1 MTPHLTHQQLC
12 DLLLDP
18 PTQQNESP
26 TSAAHIS
33 EAHVSQAHVS
43 KAHVSKAQDHLRDC
57 YACSA
62 ELATLTASL
71 TGYRNIAHAV
81 AQRDFAALPRTAPTP
96 LLGQRSPLHPV
107 YWAIAATALVI
118 AILPFT
124 APRHAPLA
132 QLQTSAVVTSATT
145 SYESDAALLED
156 INQDLSTSI
165 PPSMQPLAD
174 PTANSSSNIDSTTQR
189 TN

>member
-43 KAHVSKAQDHLRDC
+43 KAQDHLRDC

-62 ELATLTASL
+62 ELATLTSSL
-71 TGYRNIAHAV
+71 SGYRDTAHAV
-81 AQRDFAALPRTAPTP
+81 ARRDFSALLRSTPAP

-124 APRHAPLA
+124 APRHAPLVQPPSTA
-132 QLQTSAVVTSATT
+132 VTSATT
-145 SYESDAALLED
+145 SSESDAALLED

-174 PTANSSSNIDSTTQR
+174 PIENSSSNIDSTTQR

>member
-18 PTQQNESP
+18 PARQNDSP
-26 TSAAHIS
+26 TSAAHVS
-33 EAHVSQAHVS
+33 EADVSQAHAS
-43 KAHVSKAQDHLRDC
+43 LAQDHLRDC

-62 ELATLTASL
+62 ELAILTASL
-71 TGYRNIAHAV
+71 SGYRDTAHAV
-81 AQRDFAALPRTAPTP
+81 ALRDFTALPRTAPSP
-96 LLGQRSPLHPV
+96 LLGQRSPLHPI

-118 AILPFT
+118 AILPFA
-124 APRHAPLA
+124 APRHAPLV
-132 QLQTSAVVTSATT
+132 QPQPSATVTPATT
-145 SYESDAALLED
+145 SSESDAALLED
-156 INQDLSTSI
+156 INKDLSTSI

>member
-18 PTQQNESP
+18 PTEQNE
-26 TSAAHIS
+26 AH
-33 EAHVSQAHVS
+33 ASQ
-43 KAHVSKAQDHLRDC
+43 AQDHLRDC

-62 ELATLTASL
+62 ELATLTACL
-71 TGYRNIAHAV
+71 TGYRNTAHAI
-81 AQRDFAALPRTAPTP
+81 AQRDFTALPRTAPAP
-96 LLGQRSPLHPV
+96 LLGQRSLLHPV

-118 AILPFT
+118 AILPLT
-124 APRHAPLA
+124 APRHDSLVQP
-132 QLQTSAVVTSATT
+132 QSTAVVTPATA
-145 SYESDAALLED
+145 SSESDAALLED

>member
-12 DLLLDP
+12 DLLLA
-18 PTQQNESP
+18 PTTLQSESR
-26 TSAAHIS
+26 IS
-33 EAHVSQAHVS
+33 PAHVSEPHVS
-43 KAHVSKAQDHLRDC
+43 TAQDHLRDC

-71 TGYRNIAHAV
+71 TSYRNTAHAV
-81 AQRDFAALPRTAPTP
+81 AHRDFAALPRTAPSP
-96 LLGQRSPLHPV
+96 LLGQRSPLHPI

-124 APRHAPLA
+124 APRHAPLV
-132 QLQTSAVVTSATT
+132 QPQSASIVAPTT
-145 SYESDAALLED
+145 ASSESDAALLED

>member
-12 DLLLDP
+12 DLLLDAP
-18 PTQQNESP
+18 SQQNDSP
-26 TSAAHIS
+26 TSAAHVS
-33 EAHVSQAHVS
+33 DAHVSQAHVS
-43 KAHVSKAQDHLRDC
+43 QVRVSQTQDHLRDC

-71 TGYRNIAHAV
+71 SGYLNTAHAV
-81 AQRDFAALPRTAPTP
+81 AHRDFTALPRTAPSP
-96 LLGQRSPLHPV
+96 LLGQRSLLHPV

-124 APRHAPLA
+124 APRHAPLV
-132 QLQTSAVVTSATT
+132 QPPPSAVVTSATA
-145 SYESDAALLED
+145 SSESDAALLED